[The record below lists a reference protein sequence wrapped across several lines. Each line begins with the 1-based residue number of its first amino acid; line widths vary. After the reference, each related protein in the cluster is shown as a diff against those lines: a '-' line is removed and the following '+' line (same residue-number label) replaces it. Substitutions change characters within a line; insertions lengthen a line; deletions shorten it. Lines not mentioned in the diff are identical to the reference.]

1 MRSPL
6 YLVPSALVHTA
17 FIARLLRTRPDL
29 RDDYAALVPL
39 TPQKILT
46 KMAEPD
52 MATVSWLH
60 MLPGDLFIGRW
71 IYFDSQERGLSPW
84 LVSPV
89 MGLTCTSGSI
99 GYILYLIVRAFSGL
113 APKGIPSKKEKTQ

>member
-6 YLVPSALVHTA
+6 CLVPSALVHTA
-17 FIARLLRTRPDL
+17 FIARLLRTRSDL
-29 RDDYAALVPL
+29 RDNYAALVPL
-39 TPQKILT
+39 TPPKILA

-99 GYILYLIVRAFSGL
+99 GYILYLIVRALSSR
-113 APKGIPSKKEKTQ
+113 PEKGETREAT